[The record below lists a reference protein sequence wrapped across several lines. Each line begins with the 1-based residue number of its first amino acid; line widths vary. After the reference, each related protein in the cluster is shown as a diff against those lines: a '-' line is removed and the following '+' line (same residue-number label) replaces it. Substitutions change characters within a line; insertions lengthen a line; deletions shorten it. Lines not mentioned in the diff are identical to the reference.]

1 MPTENTKTT
10 VELGALADPLPIQ
23 LKGLALPE
31 TLETLELDRKAI
43 TRCHVMGYMS
53 EGQAERAYRKLLG
66 SIRGRVLPAY
76 ARSSNA

>member
-1 MPTENTKTT
+1 MPTANPKIT

-23 LKGLALPE
+23 LKGLAQEE
-31 TLETLELDRKAI
+31 TLEVLELDRKAI
-43 TRCHVMGYMS
+43 TRCLIMGYMP
-53 EGQAERAYRKLLG
+53 ERQAERAYRKLLG